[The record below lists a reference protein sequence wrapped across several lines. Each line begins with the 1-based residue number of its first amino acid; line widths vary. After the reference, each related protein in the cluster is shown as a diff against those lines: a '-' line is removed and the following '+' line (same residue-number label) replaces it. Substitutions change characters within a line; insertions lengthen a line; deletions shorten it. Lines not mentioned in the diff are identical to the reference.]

1 MTESNYE
8 VPEMV
13 TLQVAAERTGLS
25 YDCLRKWC
33 IQHKIVCIR
42 AGRKYLVNMEKLI
55 DFLNGEEVKEDA

>member
-25 YDCLRKWC
+25 YDCLRKLC
-33 IQHKIVCIR
+33 INHKIVHMR
-42 AGRKYLVNMEKLI
+42 AGRKYLVNMGKLI
-55 DFLNGEEVKEDA
+55 EFMNGEEVKRNA